1 MPAISD
7 VFDIPP
13 YQKPSVPATLA
24 MHELF
29 ISAAVSHSLVNEI
42 LKILQGL
49 CAMTPVRHLEHR
61 LIFEG
66 PKGPPLLGIRGAQ
79 LQKQNSANILLW
91 KELHEQL
98 VRQSYYITISYD
110 VDEDQFGKL
119 ASDEHENTQ

>member
-1 MPAISD
+1 
-7 VFDIPP
+7 
-13 YQKPSVPATLA
+13 
-24 MHELF
+24 
-29 ISAAVSHSLVNEI
+29 
-42 LKILQGL
+42 
-49 CAMTPVRHLEHR
+49 MTPVRHLEHR